1 MIKKKKIYL
10 LLKGSQSLL
19 LINSLATKM
28 KQADNNN
35 KEDNINIILGN
46 WIEVQYLILQRKYPT
61 M

>member
-35 KEDNINIILGN
+35 KEDNINIILCN